1 MLKRQKLD
9 TSGYFQE
16 QSTANLTA
24 SFEVVLQI
32 AKQKKPHNIGETL
45 VKPCAVNMVKLILGE
60 TSAKKIQQVSL
71 SNDTIKRRISLMA
84 TDVKQQ
90 VIAEIKSS
98 PIFSIQVDEST
109 DVASCSQ
116 LLVFVRYIHMEDVK
130 EEFLYCKTLETS
142 ATAQDVMGSIS
153 NFFDI
158 FFDSIYINRRLAV
171 GKLCGVCTDGAPAML
186 GCKSGFQ
193 MKVKEKSPE
202 VRGVHCMIHRY
213 TLACKTLPNFLK
225 KVLNSV
231 VKIVNFIKKSA
242 TTSRLFKQFCK
253 EMDSDHETLLYY
265 TAVRWLSKGNVVTRF
280 FELRTEI
287 KLFLE
292 MIEKDAFVDFFKDE
306 TWLQGLAYLAD
317 ITEQLNKFNLR
328 LQGPDTNILQLGD
341 ILRGFI
347 EKIHNWNP
355 RVNQENFAMFENLS
369 NFESCF
375 SSLIKQE
382 ITEHLQSL
390 ENEFKKYF
398 PDLEE
403 GSDVF
408 PRNPFSVM
416 MDIATIPEEVQD
428 ELFELRNDSAGREIF
443 MTKSLSQFWSSMLT
457 SYPKLSTEALHVIV
471 PFASTYLCK
480 SGFSAL
486 MHIKPKARNQL
497 DVEDDMRIAISKT
510 QPRISRLACNMQ
522 QQKSH

>member
-1 MLKRQKLD
+1 MAKSRKYSESYLKMGCTSVLDDGKEKPQCVLCYTVFSNEAMKPSKLKRHLQQKHPEHVEKDLNFFERQKLSLKRQKLD

-24 SFEVVLQI
+24 SFEVALQI

-84 TDVKQQ
+84 TDIKQQ

-98 PIFSIQVDEST
+98 PMFSIQVDEST

-130 EEFLYCKTLETS
+130 EEFLYCKALETS
-142 ATAQDVMGSIS
+142 ATAHDVMNSIS

-158 FFDSIYINRRLAV
+158 EGLQWE
-171 GKLCGVCTDGAPAML
+171 KLCGVCTDGAPAML

-193 MKVKEKSPE
+193 MKVKEKSE

-231 VKIVNFIKKSA
+231 VKIVNFTKKSA
-242 TTSRLFKQFCK
+242 TTSRLLKQFCK

-306 TWLQGLAYLAD
+306 TWLQGLACLAD

-328 LQGPDTNILQLGD
+328 LQGPDTNILQFGD

-347 EKIHNWNP
+347 EKI
-355 RVNQENFAMFENLS
+355 QIGIA
-369 NFESCF
+369 ESTR
-375 SSLIKQE
+375 K
-382 ITEHLQSL
+382 TLQCL
-390 ENEFKKYF
+390 K
-398 PDLEE
+398 
-403 GSDVF
+403 
-408 PRNPFSVM
+408 
-416 MDIATIPEEVQD
+416 
-428 ELFELRNDSAGREIF
+428 
-443 MTKSLSQFWSSMLT
+443 
-457 SYPKLSTEALHVIV
+457 
-471 PFASTYLCK
+471 TYLILNLV
-480 SGFSAL
+480 SVHL
-486 MHIKPKARNQL
+486 
-497 DVEDDMRIAISKT
+497 
-510 QPRISRLACNMQ
+510 
-522 QQKSH
+522 